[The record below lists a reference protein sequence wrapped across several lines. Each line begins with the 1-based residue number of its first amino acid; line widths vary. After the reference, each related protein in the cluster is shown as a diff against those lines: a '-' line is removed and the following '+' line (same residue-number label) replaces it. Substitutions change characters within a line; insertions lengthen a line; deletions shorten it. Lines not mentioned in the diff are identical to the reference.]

1 MENTTNS
8 TQPLTPEEM
17 KLQESWKNLTDQQ
30 LYSEMGRYYQQGDPE
45 SIKKAEQLRD
55 FLENK
60 KSPEKVKT
68 KHESFWNAYNEVS
81 KDLKEIDE
89 DYDKQIKALQKELE
103 NFKGSKKEKEKKE
116 VDMQVAIANLEK
128 EREAKKNKNLQDFF
142 KKDMKNYISQV
153 GWNIDTLKKV
163 KDDEINELK
172 ANLTG
177 IVTHGPKL
185 KEYLSWSRRR
195 LVTIQSKIKEMKGSE
210 DPANYSEDYPKN
222 VLIYLMGLTNTSLFW
237 TRQTLK
243 RGKVKMLWK
252 WKSDTIW
259 EQLAIL
265 KEKIKIDEKDST
277 WTIGLKNLIAEEL
290 LEAQKKYV
298 DQQKRNVGLAA

>member
-1 MENTTNS
+1 MQNTTNS
-8 TQPLTPEEM
+8 PQSLTPEEM

-30 LYSEMGRYYQQGDPE
+30 LYSEIGRYYQQWDPE

-60 KSPEKVKT
+60 KSPEAVKT
-68 KHESFWNAYNEVS
+68 EHESFWNSYNEVS
-81 KDLKEIDE
+81 ESLKEIDK
-89 DYDKQIKALQKELE
+89 DYNKQKKALQKDLE
-103 NFKGSKKEKEKKE
+103 DFKGSKKEKEKKE
-116 VDMQVAIANLEK
+116 ADMQVAIANLEK
-128 EREAKKNKNLQDFF
+128 EREAKKNKTLQDFF
-142 KKDMKNYISQV
+142 TKDMKEYISQV
-153 GWNIDTLKKV
+153 GWNIDTLKKT

-195 LVTIQSKIKEMKGSE
+195 LVTIQSKIKKMKDEKSGE
-210 DPANYSEDYPKN
+210 YPKN
-222 VLIYLMGLTNTSLFW
+222 ILIYLMGLTNTSLFW
-237 TRQTLK
+237 TRQALK

-265 KEKIKIDEKDST
+265 KEKIKIDAKDSP

-290 LEAQKKYV
+290 LDAQKEYV